1 MKAEYGND
9 HIRATAFAANT
20 PYRHRREEIQ
30 GNGLSGPYAL
40 GAQDVLPNSERVV
53 IEVRDRLRSDQIVES
68 RTLVRH
74 MDYDIDYV
82 GGTLRFREPILSRS
96 SQLDPQF
103 IVIDY
108 EVDGVGQ
115 RVLNTGSR
123 ASEEQ

>member
-9 HIRATAFAANT
+9 HIRATAFAADT
-20 PYRHRREEIQ
+20 PYRHRREEIR

-53 IEVRDRLRSDQIVES
+53 IPGCAIGFA
-68 RTLVRH
+68 RTK
-74 MDYDIDYV
+74 
-82 GGTLRFREPILSRS
+82 LSRAEHLCAIWIMTLTMSAARSVSASPFSTSS

-108 EVDGVGQ
+108 EVDE
-115 RVLNTGSR
+115 LAN
-123 ASEEQ
+123 AS